1 MNIGHDLMRR
11 LGPRRDH
18 RPAPSA
24 SPPHRTAAAI
34 AATAAGIAG
43 IAALGIAGRTSE
55 RAAHG
60 AVAVAG
66 ALLAVAAVSALVG
79 WLRAPVNANDSTVD
93 AGDAFDR
100 LVTPRDVRSAR
111 LVAGAWTASPMRG
124 ALTVLLAVALV
135 VAFGLAV
142 HWGWLPATRSSRGL
156 RGALA
161 PAPPA
166 PAPPA
171 PASPAPAP
179 PVPHAPSAS
188 GP

>member
-11 LGPRRDH
+11 LGPRREH
-18 RPAPSA
+18 EPAPSPP
-24 SPPHRTAAAI
+24 SPHRQLAAI
-34 AATAAGIAG
+34 AVTVAGIAG

-55 RAAHG
+55 RAAQG

-66 ALLAVAAVSALVG
+66 ALLAVAIVSRIVG
-79 WLRAPVNANDSTVD
+79 WLRAPVNGNDSSFD

-100 LVTPRDVRSAR
+100 LVTPRDIRSLR
-111 LVAGAWTASPMRG
+111 HVGRAWTASPMRG
-124 ALTVLLAVALV
+124 ALTVLATFALV

-142 HWGWLPATRSSRGL
+142 HRGWLPATRSSRGP

-161 PAPPA
+161 PAPAA
-166 PAPPA
+166 PAPP
-171 PASPAPAP
+171 PAPNAP
-179 PVPHAPSAS
+179 PPA